1 MFSLQIA
8 DRIVRSGLP
17 LSAVRLV
24 DRGDKVATARLG
36 QPRHRSAGSRLR
48 EPVVNAA
55 SLTRRVAGGATLI
68 IEELEVFS
76 AEVAGFARR
85 LRAETG
91 YRTYCAAFVTPTQA
105 RGVAPH
111 YDTASVFIRQV
122 HGAKRWRVSAPVVRW
137 PTREPEPGA
146 ALDSELVLDV
156 TLHEG
161 DCLYVPRGFVHVGDT
176 ARQASVHLSVGLRP
190 PTWTSVLGKL
200 LAAAAEEDE
209 QLREAVPPSFAEVDR
224 DALFHERVQALAQC
238 LSQLKPV
245 DAAMAALP
253 AAAPTDEPAPAL
265 ERALTGYGPAL
276 GGPDGT
282 HTAKE

>member
-24 DRGDKVATARLG
+24 DRGDKVPTARLG
-36 QPRHRSAGSRLR
+36 RPRQRNGQGRLH

-55 SLTRRVAGGATLI
+55 SLTRRVAAGATLI

-91 YRTYCAAFVTPTQA
+91 YDTYCAAFVTPAQA

-111 YDTASVFIRQV
+111 YDTVSVFIRQV

-146 ALDSELVLDV
+146 ALDSEPVLDV

-161 DCLYVPRGFVHVGDT
+161 DCLYIPRGFVHVGDT

-190 PTWTSVLGKL
+190 PTWASILGRL
-200 LAAAAEEDE
+200 LAAAAEGDE
-209 QLREAVPPSFAEVDR
+209 LLREAVPPSFAEIDR
-224 DALFHERVQALAQC
+224 DALFHERVQALAGR
-238 LSQLKPV
+238 LAQLKPI
-245 DAAMAALP
+245 DAAMAAPP

-265 ERALTGYGPAL
+265 ERALTGGRPGP
-276 GGPDGT
+276 GDDDGT